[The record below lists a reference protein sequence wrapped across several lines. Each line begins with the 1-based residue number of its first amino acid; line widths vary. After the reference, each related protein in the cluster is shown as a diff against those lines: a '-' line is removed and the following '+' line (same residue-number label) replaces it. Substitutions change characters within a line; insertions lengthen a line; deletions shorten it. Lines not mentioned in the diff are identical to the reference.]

1 VSVTYD
7 YPRPALTADAVVF
20 RPKGEDHEVLL
31 IRRKHPPFEG
41 QWAIPGG
48 FLDEGETLEACA
60 VRELAE
66 ETGVRGVRL
75 SLIGV
80 FSKPGRDPRGWTVS
94 AAFAGLTS
102 ADVGAK
108 AADDAAE
115 VGWYGLNALPELAFD
130 HADILEQA
138 QAWLKAQAA

>member
-1 VSVTYD
+1 MGVTYD

-20 RPKGEDHEVLL
+20 RPASGGHQVLL

-41 QWAIPGG
+41 LWAIPGG

-66 ETGVRGVRL
+66 ETGLTGVAL

-94 AAFAGLTS
+94 AAYAGV
-102 ADVGAK
+102 ADAPVTAK

-115 VGWYGLNALPELAFD
+115 VGWYGLEALPELAFD
-130 HADILEQA
+130 HADILQQA
-138 QAWLKAQAA
+138 EAWLKAQAA